1 MSYTASTA
9 DALADFSRSRPL
21 WTALAV
27 TVAFTGLARW
37 VRGVTFSGAMA
48 GAVVC
53 FLLYAGAGPGAFFA
67 LVSVFVLTWIT
78 TRMGY
83 RRKQRLGTAENREG
97 RTAAQ
102 VLANLAVSAGCA
114 ALFAATGRI
123 VFLLAI
129 AAALSEAAADT
140 VSSELGQAR
149 NEEARLI
156 TTWKSVPAG
165 TDGGLS
171 LAGTLGG
178 IAAATLV
185 SLVCALGSLVPL
197 HQLGIP
203 ILAGVIGMIADSYMG
218 AILERRKLLNND
230 WVNLLGT
237 LAAAA
242 VAIAIG

>member
-1 MSYTASTA
+1 MNHPAITATI
-9 DALADFSRSRPL
+9 LVEVLRTRPL

-27 TVAFTGLARW
+27 TLAFTGLARW
-37 VRGVTFSGAMA
+37 VRGVTFSGAIA

-67 LVSVFVLTWIT
+67 LVSVFALTWIT

-114 ALFAATGRI
+114 ALYAATGKI

-149 NEEARLI
+149 NEGARLI

-165 TDGGLS
+165 TDGGVS
-171 LAGTLGG
+171 IAGTFGG
-178 IAAATLV
+178 IAAASLV
-185 SLVCALGSLVPL
+185 SLVCALGGLVSLR
-197 HQLGIP
+197 QLGIP
-203 ILAGVIGMIADSYMG
+203 ILAGVIGMIADSYLG
-218 AILERRKLLNND
+218 ALLERRKVLNND

-237 LAAAA
+237 LTAAA
-242 VAIAIG
+242 VAISIA

>member
-1 MSYTASTA
+1 M
-9 DALADFSRSRPL
+9 
-21 WTALAV
+21 
-27 TVAFTGLARW
+27 
-37 VRGVTFSGAMA
+37 
-48 GAVVC
+48 
-53 FLLYAGAGPGAFFA
+53 
-67 LVSVFVLTWIT
+67 VSVFALTWIT

-102 VLANLAVSAGCA
+102 VLANLAASAVCA
-114 ALFAATGRI
+114 AIFAATGRI
-123 VFLLAI
+123 FFLLAI

-156 TTWKSVPAG
+156 TTWESVQAG
-165 TDGGLS
+165 TDGGVTV
-171 LAGTLGG
+171 AGTLSG

-185 SLVCALGSLVPL
+185 SLVCTLGGLVSLR
-197 HQLGIP
+197 QLGIP

-218 AILERRKLLNND
+218 ALFQRRKLLNND

-237 LAAAA
+237 LTAAA
-242 VAIAIG
+242 VAISIA